1 MANSIA
7 IPNGDSNGSNPMVSI
22 ATSESSS
29 PNAFLNWNNACDR
42 NSQCSSGGPAR
53 KVVWSKGD
61 GDNGNGQ
68 TWTVTTNNTS
78 DTDSKVVDR
87 VELFF
92 GDNTPSFH
100 LGDRIHPFNPMH
112 AHSIYKKLS
121 SYRI

>member
-1 MANSIA
+1 MTQSIS
-7 IPNGDSNGSNPMVSI
+7 PSGGNGSNPMVTITTGNNDTKDS
-22 ATSESSS
+22 
-29 PNAFLNWNNACDR
+29 FLSWDSACDK
-42 NSQCSSGGPAR
+42 NSQCGNSDTTR
-53 KVVWSKGD
+53 KVVWSKSASG
-61 GDNGNGQ
+61 NNNGQ
-68 TWTVTTNNTS
+68 TWTATTQSTTGG
-78 DTDSKVVDR
+78 TDSKVVDR